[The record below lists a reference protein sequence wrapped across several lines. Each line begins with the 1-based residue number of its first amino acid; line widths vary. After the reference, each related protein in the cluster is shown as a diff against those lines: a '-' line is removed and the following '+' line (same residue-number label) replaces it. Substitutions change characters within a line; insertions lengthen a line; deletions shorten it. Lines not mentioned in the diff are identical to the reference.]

1 MKKVWAFRK
10 DAEAVSPVIAT
21 ILMVAITVVLAAV
34 LYVMV
39 LGFGTGG
46 SSTPSVQ
53 LTSRTSITSPDGYKW
68 QLTAPTTETTWT
80 DVTVILQ
87 SGADSATW
95 STATQTGLT
104 GTGVQT
110 QPLGAQTLG
119 ATSFY
124 LNVTDLGGNGLVNN
138 GDYFTITGAFASA
151 TSYTVTIM
159 HEPSDGQMV
168 AQTWT
173 A

>member
-46 SSTPSVQ
+46 SNTPTVQ
-53 LTSRTSITSPDGYKW
+53 LTSRTATAAGGYKW
-68 QLTAPTTETTWT
+68 TITAPTTEVTWT
-80 DVTVILQ
+80 DLTVILQ
-87 SGADSATW
+87 DSTNSATW
-95 STATQTGLT
+95 STMTQAGLT

-110 QPLGAQTLG
+110 QSITADFGGT
-119 ATSFY
+119 TFWC
-124 LNVTDLGGNGLVNN
+124 NVTDLGGNGILSN
-138 GDYFTITGAFASA
+138 GDYFTIEAAFASGTA
-151 TSYTVTIM
+151 YTMTMM
-159 HEPSDGQMV
+159 HEPTDGQMV
-168 AQTWT
+168 TQTWT

>member
-1 MKKVWAFRK
+1 MKKNWAIRK

-46 SSTPSVQ
+46 SGTPSVQ
-53 LTSRTSITSPDGYKW
+53 ITSRTTITSPDGYKW
-68 QLTAPTTETTWT
+68 QLTAPTSETTWT

-87 SGADSATW
+87 DSTNSATW
-95 STATQTGLT
+95 STASQSSLT
-104 GTGVQT
+104 GDGVQT
-110 QPLGAQTLG
+110 QALGSEDLGAV
-119 ATSFY
+119 SFY
-124 LNVTDLGGNGLVNN
+124 LNVTDLGGNGIMNN
-138 GDYFTITGAFASA
+138 GDYFTITGTFTSA
-151 TSYTVTIM
+151 TQYTVTIM

>member
-1 MKKVWAFRK
+1 MKKNWAIRK

-39 LGFGTGG
+39 LGFGGG
-46 SSTPSVQ
+46 ESTPSVQ
-53 LTSRTSITSPDGYKW
+53 ITSRTSVESPDGYQWK
-68 QLTAPTTETTWT
+68 LTAPTEETTWT

-87 SGADSATW
+87 EGANSATW
-95 STATQTGLT
+95 STASQSSLT

-110 QPLGAQTLG
+110 QALGAQVLG
-119 ATSFY
+119 STSFF
-124 LNVTDLGGNGLVNN
+124 LNVTDLGGNGIVNN
-138 GDYFTITGAFASA
+138 GDYFTITGTFASA
-151 TSYTVTIM
+151 TSYTMTIM
-159 HEPSDGQMV
+159 HEPTDGQMV
-168 AQTWT
+168 TQTWT